1 MSPAPATPLLLP
13 VDGRQSATA
22 LSVQRGTR
30 RLLAAMG
37 HVSLPEF
44 VLPTGRRADVAA
56 MAGDGGIVLVEIKS
70 CLADFRAD
78 RKWLDYLPYCDAFY
92 FAVTSD
98 FPVDVLPEDVGLIL
112 ADGFGGAI
120 ARPALPGSLAGAR
133 RKAMTLRFARIAA
146 LQLHRLADPEGAR
159 GHDGLQ
165 G

>member
-1 MSPAPATPLLLP
+1 MSAAASLPALP

-22 LSVQRGTR
+22 LAIQRGTR
-30 RLLAAMG
+30 RLFAAMG

-44 VLPTGRRADVAA
+44 VLPTGRRADIAA
-56 MAGDGGIVLVEIKS
+56 LTGDGGIVIVEIKS

-78 RKWLDYLPYCDAFY
+78 RKWLDYLAFCDAFY
-92 FAVTSD
+92 FAVTAD
-98 FPVDVLPEDVGLIL
+98 FPVEVLPEDVGLIL

-120 ARPALPGSLAGAR
+120 VRPALPGALAGAR
-133 RKAMTLRFARIAA
+133 RRAMTLRFARIAA
-146 LQLHRLADPEGAR
+146 IQLHRLADPEGAR